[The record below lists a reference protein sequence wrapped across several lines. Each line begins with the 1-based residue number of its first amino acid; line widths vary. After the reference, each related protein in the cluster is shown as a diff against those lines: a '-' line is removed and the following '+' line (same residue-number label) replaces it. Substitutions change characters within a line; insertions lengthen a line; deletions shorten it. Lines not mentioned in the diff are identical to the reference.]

1 MADAAQPGTGAAAGT
16 TAGPLVLV
24 EREGPVALLVL
35 NRPERLN
42 ALNPELTAALLAALD
57 RVAADD
63 AVRAVVLTGAG
74 RAFCSGGD
82 LAVLRAARERHQP
95 GELAG
100 LLRDGHES
108 VLRIAAMPKPV
119 VAAVNGPAAGAGMNL
134 ALACDIRIAAAEAAF
149 GQNFVR
155 VGLFPDFGGTWL
167 LPRLVGPARA
177 AELMMTGEMISAAEA
192 ERMGVVNRVVP
203 GGRLHE
209 ETRALAAKL
218 AAAPP
223 LALRAIKKV
232 LTAGRLEEFRRALE
246 NEVARQIECFNSE
259 DAVEGFRAFFE
270 KRPPVFRGR

>member
-1 MADAAQPGTGAAAGT
+1 MANAAQPGAQPTV
-16 TAGPLVLV
+16 AGPLVLA
-24 EREGPVALLVL
+24 EREGPVAVLTL
-35 NRPERLN
+35 NRPDRLN
-42 ALNPELTAALLAALD
+42 ALNPELTAALLAELD
-57 RVAADD
+57 RVATDD
-63 AVRAVVLTGAG
+63 AVRCVVLTGAG

-82 LAVLRAARERHQP
+82 LAVLRAARERKQP
-95 GELAG
+95 EELAG
-100 LLRDGHES
+100 LLRAGHES
-108 VLRIAAMPKPV
+108 VLRLAVMPKPV

-134 ALACDIRIAAAEAAF
+134 ALACDLRIAADEASF

-192 ERMGVVNRVVP
+192 ERMGIVNHVVP
-203 GGRLHE
+203 AARLGE
-209 ETRALAAKL
+209 ATRALAAKL

-223 LALRAIKKV
+223 LAVRSIKQS
-232 LTAGRLEEFRRALE
+232 LTAGRVEEFRRALE
-246 NEVARQIECFNSE
+246 YEVARQIECFNSE